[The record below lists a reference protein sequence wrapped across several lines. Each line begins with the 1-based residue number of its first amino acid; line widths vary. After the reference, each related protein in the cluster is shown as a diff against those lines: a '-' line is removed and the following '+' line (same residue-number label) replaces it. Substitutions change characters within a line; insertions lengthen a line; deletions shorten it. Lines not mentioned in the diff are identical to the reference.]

1 MFSQPW
7 ERSGCKIHLFA
18 KGESALNTEIIS
30 IRLMPQNY
38 ETVIRQMLEI
48 LLPDYSYHFLT
59 CDESVS
65 GPVFEVELKERRY
78 DQREPIVTQVRV
90 MDGETVVT
98 SEERSHDEILDER
111 YDAFDYE
118 RRGKD
123 LMKTHTYTFLVRYL
137 QKEMSPWGILS
148 GIRPTKI
155 LHYLRDKGFAFEEIR
170 EILREVYAISGE
182 KIQLLERIG
191 HVEETYLPT
200 REEAAHR
207 VSIYIG
213 IPFCPSRCS
222 YCSFPAFSLQKHG
235 RFMEPFLKTLFCE
248 VERIGRFI
256 REKGYQVDSIYLGGG
271 TPTSLTTAQI
281 EALLQQIATHVP
293 MDHLLEYNVEAG
305 RPDTLSQE
313 KLKALYRH
321 GVRRISINPQTMQ
334 QKTLDAIGRH
344 HTVEEIRQVFAW
356 AKEAGFPNIN
366 MDLIIGLPG
375 EVFADVEST
384 IAQITALKPDSV
396 TVHTLSLKKAS
407 SWWETARNLPF
418 PGDEE
423 VSRMLEYIRRE
434 FQSHGL
440 LPYYM
445 YRQKYILG
453 NQENVGYSVAGKES
467 LYNMLMIDERETVI
481 GLGGG
486 AVTKVVNPSD
496 WSLLRYANPKYPG
509 DYIRDIDQILEEKL
523 SLLTSF
529 Q

>member
-1 MFSQPW
+1 M
-7 ERSGCKIHLFA
+7 
-18 KGESALNTEIIS
+18 NTEIRS
-30 IRLMPQNY
+30 IRLMPQKY
-38 ETVIRQMLEI
+38 ERVIRQMLEI
-48 LLPDYSYHFLT
+48 LLPDCQYRFLT
-59 CDESVS
+59 LEERIA
-65 GPVFEVELKERRY
+65 GPVIEVEL
-78 DQREPIVTQVRV
+78 REEPYEQGRPIVTQVRV
-90 MDGETVVT
+90 VDGERVLI
-98 SEERSHDEILDER
+98 SEVCSHSEILDRR
-111 YDAFDYE
+111 YDALDYE

-123 LMKTHTYTFLVRYL
+123 LLKAHTYTFLIRSL
-137 QKEMSPWGILS
+137 QREMSPWGILS

-155 LHYLRDKGFAFEEIR
+155 LHYLRDKGFTFAEIR
-170 EILREVYAISGE
+170 LILSEVYAISEE
-182 KIQLLERIG
+182 KIDLLERIG
-191 HVEETYLPT
+191 RVEEGYLPS

-235 RFMEPFLKTLFCE
+235 RFMEPFLRTLLYE
-248 VERIGRFI
+248 VETVGRFL
-256 REKGYQVDSIYLGGG
+256 RERGYRLDSIYLGGG
-271 TPTSLTTAQI
+271 TPTSLSTAQMD
-281 EALLQQIATHVP
+281 ALLRHIALHLPT
-293 MDHLLEYNVEAG
+293 DELLEYNVEAG
-305 RPDTLSQE
+305 RPDTLSPE
-313 KLKALYRH
+313 KLMTLYRH

-356 AKEAGFPNIN
+356 AKETGFSNIN

-375 EVFADVEST
+375 EDLADVRST
-384 IAQITALKPDSV
+384 LAQILALKPDSV

-407 SWWETARNLPF
+407 SWWETAKDLPF
-418 PGDEE
+418 PADAE
-423 VSRMLEYIRRE
+423 VARMLEMIRRE
-434 FQSHGL
+434 FQSHEL

-453 NQENVGYSVAGKES
+453 NQENVGYSVPGKES

-486 AVTKVVNPSD
+486 AVTKVVNPAD
-496 WSLLRYANPKYPG
+496 WSLVRHANPKYPG

-523 SLLTSF
+523 SMLTSF